1 MTAGTAPSRVVR
13 HPYVPVLS
21 RLPTVSP
28 QRFRTIS
35 YVALA
40 LLTVIVLTGAAV
52 RLTASGLG
60 CPDWPRCHGRVV
72 PPLGFNTFVEYGN
85 RVFSALIGFV
95 ALGTWIA
102 ALRRSP
108 RRRDL
113 VWIAALLPLGC
124 LAQGIVGGFT
134 VMNHLAPGFVMAHF
148 LLSMAILIAAV
159 WLVAAA
165 RRPDGAPS
173 PATADRWTV
182 YLVRLCAVLGGV
194 TIVLG
199 TLATAAGPHPG
210 DHGGEVIHRLDFK
223 GADTLVWVIHRHAIV
238 ATLLGI
244 GVILAWFLARLR
256 TRNTHLVETLTVCG
270 ILMAGQGLVGSVQ
283 YGLRL
288 PADMVWVH
296 VALASITWIALLWA
310 AFAAGRVSDA
320 AAPAGPRPAGEDAD
334 RFGPEHLARPIAR

>member
-1 MTAGTAPSRVVR
+1 M
-13 HPYVPVLS
+13 LS

-40 LLTVIVLTGAAV
+40 ALTVIVMTGAAV

-85 RVFSALIGFV
+85 RVFSAGIGFV
-95 ALGTWIA
+95 ALGTWLA
-102 ALRRSP
+102 ALRRTP

-113 VWIAALLPLGC
+113 VWISALLPLGC
-124 LAQGIVGGFT
+124 LAQGVLGGFT
-134 VMNHLAPGFVMAHF
+134 VKNHLAPGFVMAHF

-159 WLVAAA
+159 ALVAAA

-173 PATADRWTV
+173 VETGDRWTV
-182 YLVRLCAVLGGV
+182 YVVRVAAVLGAAV
-194 TIVLG
+194 IFFG

-210 DHGGEVIHRLDFK
+210 DHGDEVVHRLDFK
-223 GADTLVWVIHRHAIV
+223 GSDTLEWLIHRHAIL
-238 ATLLGI
+238 ATLLGFT
-244 GVILAWFLARLR
+244 VILAWFMARLR
-256 TRNTHLVETLTVCG
+256 TSNTHLVESLTVCG

-296 VALASITWIALLWA
+296 VTLASFTWIAILWA
-310 AFAAGRVSDA
+310 AFAAGRVGDATTRDPDDGDARPDA
-320 AAPAGPRPAGEDAD
+320 ARL
-334 RFGPEHLARPIAR
+334 GPEALARPIVR